1 MSDFSIRK
9 PTNRVAV
16 LGASVAA
23 MAFALAAT
31 PAFADSSAAPDAGDL
46 LGGTGIAV
54 NVQLEAQSG
63 GYRIDGGDAV
73 LEPQSGAVGVVAP
86 EPQILIANPGSSVTD
101 RDPVNITGVAQMVI
115 NNGGGSV
122 GLCTASLINPRT
134 VIFAAH
140 CVNTRT
146 AGAYGAGTGGTPIAF
161 GFEANTRANAAGQ
174 PDELLNWFNG
184 ASTGPGANR
193 TNVAQAFYNANYVS
207 YNPASLEPN
216 AASFLYSDIAT
227 ATLDTPAANI
237 PTWALLFSQ
246 LPAVPITAAGTGYH
260 VALAGYGNAGTGEG
274 GATTIDFRRR
284 IAENTLGAL
293 ASLDEFENFLFGG
306 ASTTNPQNLFWIDFD
321 DPRRGTALASPFDF
335 NAWRDNA
342 LPNEGLT
349 SGGDSGGPLILD
361 RAYARSVILGVLS
374 GGYTRFFNGQPAN
387 SYGTAAFYQPLYLY
401 WDWIAA
407 NNPYHYVGSLAGNAN
422 WTDATHW
429 VTNLDPAYQIIVNG
443 ALVNGV
449 PTSPGAGNTDQPGYG
464 QACFQSGGVSDCYDV
479 ASGVETVRVAP
490 IGTAGNDAGSAA
502 IAVSGE
508 AATTGD
514 AELALS
520 GTGRPLAGVLE
531 SQAAGTTAALPLAT
545 IANGLPGATNFV
557 PNNFDGNRLTQVA
570 PRYFDVTLGAVG
582 TTTLNSTV
590 VIDRLTLA
598 NTGAG
603 LDIQTTGSL
612 TSLIGVN
619 QLVGTMQVNGTLRSG
634 GDYMMLA
641 GGLNGTGTIFAP
653 FFTSIAGTISPGST
667 GAAGTVGTLTF
678 RGNTIFASGTTL
690 LIDLGNAG
698 TSDRV
703 DVLATTFAG
712 GNPVDG
718 IANVGGRVVFSVATG
733 SQPRAGDGYTILAA
747 ANAVTGTFAAPAA
760 ISAIL
765 TPQLIYSAKAVQV
778 LLRAGAYA
786 SVVDRGSQVQ
796 TSYAALLDSNR
807 QFNTPALA
815 DVYGPLDLQN
825 AGTIQAFFENAAPRN
840 ETLRTALG
848 VVASGTTDRFF
859 RARIHALEPGEA
871 TGELAV
877 SGNPLTLAAQG
888 SFSRAVAPLTAGL
901 GFDDASRAGGRL
913 PDDMSGYLV
922 GGYLNGS
929 SAPMPAAASG
939 GRDTFD
945 GWFLAGG
952 IEKAMGEQATFGF
965 ALSYADI
972 DGTTGGVA
980 QQASTRLFQGTV
992 YVAART
998 DAGLRGD
1005 LRISAGALS
1014 TDSRRTVTLL
1024 TTPQVLKLTDSSL
1037 VFSSELGLGF
1047 DLIRDGTFS
1056 VVPRISARYESIG
1069 FDKAQETGGSLAL
1082 TVERYGYEA
1091 LEGRAGM
1098 SFSAKPGSRVRPF
1111 LEANYVHEFLDQPT
1125 FFTGS
1130 FIGGVAHA
1138 PFALAGTDNDWGEIS
1153 GGIAFDLGSRA
1164 EISLEADTTV
1174 LRDDFRNQSYR
1185 GRITIHF

>member
-1 MSDFSIRK
+1 
-9 PTNRVAV
+9 
-16 LGASVAA
+16 

-31 PAFADSSAAPDAGDL
+31 PALADSSAAPDAGDL
-46 LGGTGIAV
+46 LSG
-54 NVQLEAQSG
+54 QLEAQSG
-63 GYRIDGGDAV
+63 SFRIDSGDVV

-86 EPQILIANPGSSVTD
+86 EPQILIANPGTSVTS
-101 RDPVNITGVAQMVI
+101 RDPVNITGIAQMVT
-115 NNGGGSV
+115 NNGGGTV

-140 CVNTRT
+140 CVNSRA
-146 AGAYGAGTGGTPIAF
+146 AGAYGAGTGGVPIAF

-184 ASTGPGANR
+184 ASTGPGINR

-207 YNPASLEPN
+207 YNPASLEPD

-260 VALAGYGNAGTGEG
+260 VSIAGYGNAGTGEG
-274 GATTIDFRRR
+274 GATSIDFRRR

-293 ASLDEFENFLFGG
+293 ASLDEFENFLFGSS
-306 ASTTNPQNLFWIDFD
+306 STVHPQNLFWIDFD

-361 RAYARSVILGVLS
+361 RTYARSVILGVLS

-387 SYGTAAFYQPLYLY
+387 GYGTAAFYQPLYLY

-429 VTNLDPAYQIIVNG
+429 VTNLDPAYQIIVGG
-443 ALVNGV
+443 ALVNGI

-479 ASGVETVRVAP
+479 ATGVETVRVAP

-508 AATTGD
+508 ATTTGD
-514 AELALS
+514 AELAQS
-520 GTGRPLAGVLE
+520 GTGRPSAGTLE
-531 SQAAGTTAALPLAT
+531 AQAAGTTAALPLAT

-557 PNNFDGNRLTQVA
+557 PNNFDGNRLTQSA

-590 VIDRLTLA
+590 VIDRFTLA

-619 QLVGTMQVNGTLRSG
+619 QMVGTMQVNGTLRSG

-667 GAAGTVGTLTF
+667 GAAGTIGTLTF
-678 RGNTIFASGTTL
+678 RGNTIFASGTTYMV
-690 LIDLGNAG
+690 DLGSNSA
-698 TSDRV
+698 SDKI
-703 DVLATTFAG
+703 DVIGLTAA
-712 GNPVDG
+712 DG
-718 IANVGGRVVFSVATG
+718 IANVGGRLVFNVVAG
-733 SQPRAGDGYTILAA
+733 SQPRAGDFFKILTAT
-747 ANAVTGTFAAPAA
+747 NAVTGTFATPTA

-765 TPQLIYSAKAVQV
+765 TPIVTYTPREVLVQLK
-778 LLRAGAYA
+778 AGAYY
-786 SVVDRGSQVQ
+786 SIIDRNSAVQ
-796 TSYAALLDSNR
+796 YSYAALLDGNR
-807 QFNTPALA
+807 ATNYGPLA
-815 DVYGPLDLQN
+815 DIYGPLDLQN

-859 RARIHALEPGEA
+859 RQRIHGLEPGDA

-877 SGNPLTLAAQG
+877 SGNPLTLAVQG

-901 GFDDASRAGGRL
+901 GFDEASRSGGHL

-1014 TDSRRTVTLL
+1014 TDSSRTVTLL
-1024 TTPQVLKLTDSSL
+1024 TTPQLLTLKDTSL

-1047 DLIRDGTFS
+1047 DLVSGSSFS

-1069 FDKAQETGGSLAL
+1069 FDKARETGGSLAL

-1174 LRDDFRNQSYR
+1174 MRDDFRNQSYR